1 MRLSPCGAGSGE
13 TADTNYTE
21 ERGTAMN
28 RWVKYVGIAIGV
40 LVLVA
45 FLAVVGISAYIGDQ
59 LTSPE
64 RETLTFTP
72 KTLGVK
78 YENITIESEDQQD
91 LYGWWI
97 PHPTPRATI
106 VFAHGYGKNREQS
119 DLPLKGLIPEFHEQG
134 YQFLT
139 FDFRGSGISEGD
151 RVTVGA
157 KEQSDLAAAIAYA
170 KERSDGPIVLFGV
183 SMGAATALVTADD
196 TDVAAVIADSPFSDL
211 RGYLETNLPVWSDL
225 PNFPFTPVIMT
236 VTPWFTGLEADLV
249 KPIDDMA
256 QIEAPVLL
264 IHSQGDDAIP
274 VSESEQLAAAG
285 EDVELW
291 VTENDGHVQSHRSFQ
306 TEYRQ
311 TVFEFLERVL

>member
-1 MRLSPCGAGSGE
+1 
-13 TADTNYTE
+13 
-21 ERGTAMN
+21 MN
-28 RWVKYVGIAIGV
+28 RWVKYVGMAVGV
-40 LVLVA
+40 VLLVA
-45 FLAVVGISAYIGDQ
+45 FLAVVGISAHIGDQ

-64 RETLTFTP
+64 RETLTYTP
-72 KTLGVK
+72 KSLGVK
-78 YENITIESEDQQD
+78 YENVTIEAEDGQD

-97 PHPTPRATI
+97 PHPTPRATV

-119 DLPLKGLIPEFHEQG
+119 DLPLKELIPEFHEQG

-157 KEQSDLAAAIAYA
+157 KEQTDLAAAIAYA
-170 KERSDGPIVLFGV
+170 KERTDGPIVLYGV
-183 SMGAATALVTADD
+183 SMGAATALSAADE

-225 PNFPFTPVIMT
+225 PNFPFTPVILT
-236 VTPWFTGLEADLV
+236 VTPWFTGLDADVV
-249 KPIDDMA
+249 KPIDDIA

-264 IHSQGDDAIP
+264 IHSEGDDAIP
-274 VSESEQLAAAG
+274 VSESEQLAEAG
-285 EDVELW
+285 EEVELW

-311 TVFEFLERVL
+311 KVFEFLERVL

>member
-1 MRLSPCGAGSGE
+1 
-13 TADTNYTE
+13 
-21 ERGTAMN
+21 MN
-28 RWVKYVGIAIGV
+28 RWVKYIGV
-40 LVLVA
+40 ATGVLFLIV
-45 FLAVVGISAYIGDQ
+45 FLAVVGISAHIGDQ

-64 RETLTFTP
+64 RETLTYTP

-78 YENITIESEDQQD
+78 YENVTIEAEDGHD

-119 DLPLKGLIPEFHEQG
+119 DLPLKELIPEFHEQG

-157 KEQSDLAAAIAYA
+157 KEQADLASAIAYA
-170 KERSDGPIVLFGV
+170 KERSDGPIVLYGV
-183 SMGAATALVTADD
+183 SMGAATALSAADE

-236 VTPWFTGLEADLV
+236 VTPWFTGLDADVV
-249 KPIDDMA
+249 KPIDDIA

-264 IHSQGDDAIP
+264 IHSEGDDAIP
-274 VSESEQLAAAG
+274 VSESEQLAEAG
-285 EDVELW
+285 EEVELW

-311 TVFEFLERVL
+311 KVFGFLERVL

>member
-1 MRLSPCGAGSGE
+1 
-13 TADTNYTE
+13 
-21 ERGTAMN
+21 MN
-28 RWVKYVGIAIGV
+28 RWVKYMGIAVGV

-45 FLAVVGISAYIGDQ
+45 FLAVVGISAHIGDQ

-78 YENITIESEDQQD
+78 YENITIESEDQQE

-119 DLPLKGLIPEFHEQG
+119 DLPLKELIPEFHEQG

-170 KERSDGPIVLFGV
+170 KERSDGPIVLYGV
-183 SMGAATALVTADD
+183 SMGAATALATADE

-236 VTPWFTGLEADLV
+236 VTPWFTGLDADVV

-274 VSESEQLAAAG
+274 VSESEQLAKAG

-306 TEYRQ
+306 TEYRR

>member
-1 MRLSPCGAGSGE
+1 
-13 TADTNYTE
+13 
-21 ERGTAMN
+21 MN
-28 RWVKYVGIAIGV
+28 RWMKYIGISIGV
-40 LVLVA
+40 LVIVT

-78 YENITIESEDQQD
+78 YENITIKSEDEQD

-119 DLPLKGLIPEFHEQG
+119 DLPLKELIPEFHEQG

-139 FDFRGSGISEGD
+139 FDFRGSGISEGN

-170 KERSDGPIVLFGV
+170 KERSDGPIVLYGV
-183 SMGAATALVTADD
+183 SMGAATALATADE

-236 VTPWFTGLEADLV
+236 VTPWFTGLDADLV
-249 KPIDDMA
+249 KPIDDIA
-256 QIEAPVLL
+256 QVEAPVLL

-274 VSESEQLAAAG
+274 VSESEQLAEAG
-285 EDVELW
+285 EEVELW
-291 VTENDGHVQSHRSFQ
+291 VTDNDGHVQSHRSYQ
-306 TEYRQ
+306 AEYRQ
-311 TVFEFLERVL
+311 TVFDFLERVL

>member
-1 MRLSPCGAGSGE
+1 
-13 TADTNYTE
+13 
-21 ERGTAMN
+21 MN
-28 RWVKYVGIAIGV
+28 RWVKYVGIAVGV

-45 FLAVVGISAYIGDQ
+45 FLAVVGISAHIGDQ

-78 YENITIESEDQQD
+78 YENITIESEDKQD

-106 VFAHGYGKNREQS
+106 VFAHGYGKNREQT
-119 DLPLKGLIPEFHEQG
+119 DLPLKELIPEFHEQG

-170 KERSDGPIVLFGV
+170 KERSDGPIVLYGV
-183 SMGAATALVTADD
+183 SMGAATALATADE

-236 VTPWFTGLEADLV
+236 VTPWFTGLDADVV
-249 KPIDDMA
+249 KPIDDMP

>member
-1 MRLSPCGAGSGE
+1 
-13 TADTNYTE
+13 
-21 ERGTAMN
+21 MN

-119 DLPLKGLIPEFHEQG
+119 DLPLKELIPEFHEQG

-236 VTPWFTGLEADLV
+236 VTPWFTGLDADLV

>member
-1 MRLSPCGAGSGE
+1 
-13 TADTNYTE
+13 
-21 ERGTAMN
+21 MN
-28 RWVKYVGIAIGV
+28 RWGKIIGIALGAMLLII
-40 LVLVA
+40 L
-45 FLAVVGISAYIGDQ
+45 LAVVGISAHVGDQ

-64 RETLTFTP
+64 RETLTYTP

-78 YENITIESEDQQD
+78 YENVTIQSKDGYD

-119 DLPLKGLIPEFHEQG
+119 DLPLKELIPEFHEQG

-157 KEQSDLAAAIAYA
+157 KEQDDLISAINYA
-170 KERSDGPIVLFGV
+170 KNRSNGPIVIYGV
-183 SMGAATALVTADD
+183 SMGAATALATADD
-196 TDVAAVIADSPFSDL
+196 IDVAAVIADSPFSDL
-211 RGYLETNLPVWSDL
+211 RAYLETNLPVWSDL

-236 VTPWFTGLEADLV
+236 VTPWFSGLDADLV
-249 KPIDDMA
+249 SPIQDVK
-256 QIEAPVLL
+256 QIDAPILL
-264 IHSQGDDAIP
+264 IHGEGDDAIP
-274 VSESEQLAAAG
+274 LSESEQLAA
-285 EDVELW
+285 ENDQIELW
-291 VTENDGHVQSHRSFQ
+291 VTKNEGHVRSHRSFQ

-311 TVFEFLERVL
+311 KVFEFLEQSL

>member
-1 MRLSPCGAGSGE
+1 
-13 TADTNYTE
+13 
-21 ERGTAMN
+21 MN
-28 RWVKYVGIAIGV
+28 RWVKYVGMAVGV
-40 LVLVA
+40 VLLVA
-45 FLAVVGISAYIGDQ
+45 FLAVVGISAHIGDQ

-64 RETLTFTP
+64 RETLTYTP
-72 KTLGVK
+72 KSLGVK
-78 YENITIESEDQQD
+78 YENVTIEAEDGQD

-97 PHPTPRATI
+97 PHPTPRATV

-119 DLPLKGLIPEFHEQG
+119 DLPLKELIPEFHEQG

-139 FDFRGSGISEGD
+139 FDFRASGISEGD

-157 KEQSDLAAAIAYA
+157 KEQSDLQAAIAFA
-170 KERSDGPIVLFGV
+170 NKRTDGPIVLYGI
-183 SMGAATALVTADD
+183 SMGAATALATADD

-211 RGYLETNLPVWSDL
+211 RGYLETNLPIWSDL
-225 PNFPFTPVIMT
+225 PNVPFTPVIMT
-236 VTPWFTGLEADLV
+236 VTPWFTGLDADLV
-249 KPIDDMA
+249 RPIDDIA

-264 IHSQGDDAIP
+264 IHSEGDDAIP

>member
-1 MRLSPCGAGSGE
+1 
-13 TADTNYTE
+13 
-21 ERGTAMN
+21 MN
-28 RWVKYVGIAIGV
+28 RWMKYIGISIGV
-40 LVLVA
+40 LVIVT

-78 YENITIESEDQQD
+78 YENITIKSEDEQD

-119 DLPLKGLIPEFHEQG
+119 DLPLKELIPEFHEQG

-139 FDFRGSGISEGD
+139 FDFRGSGISEGN

-170 KERSDGPIVLFGV
+170 KERSDGPIVLYGV
-183 SMGAATALVTADD
+183 SMGAATALATADE

-236 VTPWFTGLEADLV
+236 VTPWFTGLDADVV
-249 KPIDDMA
+249 KPIDDIA

-264 IHSQGDDAIP
+264 IHSEGDDAIP
-274 VSESEQLAAAG
+274 VSESEQLAEAG
-285 EDVELW
+285 EEVELW

-311 TVFEFLERVL
+311 TVFKFLERVL

>member
-1 MRLSPCGAGSGE
+1 
-13 TADTNYTE
+13 
-21 ERGTAMN
+21 MN
-28 RWVKYVGIAIGV
+28 RWVKYVGIAVGV

-45 FLAVVGISAYIGDQ
+45 FLAVVGISVHIGDQ

-64 RETLTFTP
+64 RETLMYTP

-78 YENITIESEDQQD
+78 YENVTIEAEDGHD

-119 DLPLKGLIPEFHEQG
+119 DLPLKELIPEFHEQG

-157 KEQSDLAAAIAYA
+157 KEQADLAAAINYA
-170 KERSDGPIVLFGV
+170 KERADGPIVLYGV
-183 SMGAATALVTADD
+183 SMGAATALATADD
-196 TDVAAVIADSPFSDL
+196 TEVSAVIADSPFSDL
-211 RGYLETNLPVWSDL
+211 RGYLETNLPIWSDL

-236 VTPWFTGLEADLV
+236 VTPWFTGLDADLV
-249 KPIDDMA
+249 KPIDDIA

>member
-1 MRLSPCGAGSGE
+1 
-13 TADTNYTE
+13 
-21 ERGTAMN
+21 MN
-28 RWVKYVGIAIGV
+28 RWVKYVGIAVGV

-45 FLAVVGISAYIGDQ
+45 FLAVVGISAHIGDQ

-119 DLPLKGLIPEFHEQG
+119 DLPLKELIPEFHEQG

-170 KERSDGPIVLFGV
+170 KERSDGPIVLYGV
-183 SMGAATALVTADD
+183 SMGAATALATADE

-236 VTPWFTGLEADLV
+236 VTPWFTGLDADLV

-274 VSESEQLAAAG
+274 VSESEKLAKAG

-311 TVFEFLERVL
+311 TVFKFLERVL

>member
-1 MRLSPCGAGSGE
+1 
-13 TADTNYTE
+13 
-21 ERGTAMN
+21 MN
-28 RWVKYVGIAIGV
+28 RWVKYMGIAVGV
-40 LVLVA
+40 LVFVA
-45 FLAVVGISAYIGDQ
+45 FLAVVGISAHIGDQ

-78 YENITIESEDQQD
+78 YENITIESEDQQE

-119 DLPLKGLIPEFHEQG
+119 DLPLKELIPEFHEQG

-170 KERSDGPIVLFGV
+170 KERSDGPIVLYGV
-183 SMGAATALVTADD
+183 SMGAATALATADE

-236 VTPWFTGLEADLV
+236 VTPWFTGLDADVV

-274 VSESEQLAAAG
+274 VSESEQLAKAG

-306 TEYRQ
+306 TEYRR

>member
-1 MRLSPCGAGSGE
+1 M
-13 TADTNYTE
+13 
-21 ERGTAMN
+21 ERGSAMN
-28 RWVKYVGIAIGV
+28 RWVKYIGV
-40 LVLVA
+40 ATGVLLLIV
-45 FLAVVGISAYIGDQ
+45 FLAVVGISAHIGDQ

-64 RETLTFTP
+64 RETLTYTP

-78 YENITIESEDQQD
+78 YENVTIEAEDGHD

-119 DLPLKGLIPEFHEQG
+119 DLPLKELIPEFHEQG

-157 KEQSDLAAAIAYA
+157 KEQADLASAIAYA
-170 KERSDGPIVLFGV
+170 KERSDGPIVLYGV
-183 SMGAATALVTADD
+183 SMGAATALSAADE

-236 VTPWFTGLEADLV
+236 VTPWFTGLDADVV
-249 KPIDDMA
+249 KPIDDIA

-264 IHSQGDDAIP
+264 IHSEGDDAIP
-274 VSESEQLAAAG
+274 VSESEQLAEAG
-285 EDVELW
+285 EEVELW

-311 TVFEFLERVL
+311 KVFGFLEKVL

>member
-1 MRLSPCGAGSGE
+1 
-13 TADTNYTE
+13 
-21 ERGTAMN
+21 MN
-28 RWVKYVGIAIGV
+28 RWVKYMGIAVGV

-45 FLAVVGISAYIGDQ
+45 FLAVVGISAHIGDQ

-119 DLPLKGLIPEFHEQG
+119 DLPLKELIPEFHEQG

-170 KERSDGPIVLFGV
+170 KERSDGPIVLYGV
-183 SMGAATALVTADD
+183 SMGAATALATADE

-236 VTPWFTGLEADLV
+236 VTPWFTGLDADVV

-274 VSESEQLAAAG
+274 VSESEKLAKAG

-311 TVFEFLERVL
+311 TVFKFLERVL

>member
-1 MRLSPCGAGSGE
+1 
-13 TADTNYTE
+13 
-21 ERGTAMN
+21 MN
-28 RWVKYVGIAIGV
+28 RWVKYVGIAVGV

-45 FLAVVGISAYIGDQ
+45 FLAVVGISAHIGDQ

-106 VFAHGYGKNREQS
+106 VFAHGYGKNREQT
-119 DLPLKGLIPEFHEQG
+119 DLPLKELIPEFHEQG

-170 KERSDGPIVLFGV
+170 KERSDGPIVLYGV
-183 SMGAATALVTADD
+183 SMGAATALATADE

-236 VTPWFTGLEADLV
+236 VTPWFTGLDADVV
-249 KPIDDMA
+249 KPIDDMP

>member
-1 MRLSPCGAGSGE
+1 
-13 TADTNYTE
+13 
-21 ERGTAMN
+21 MN
-28 RWVKYVGIAIGV
+28 RWVKYMGIAVGV

-45 FLAVVGISAYIGDQ
+45 FLAVVGISAHIGDQ

-119 DLPLKGLIPEFHEQG
+119 DLPLKELIPEFHEQG

-157 KEQSDLAAAIAYA
+157 KEQSDLATAIAYA
-170 KERSDGPIVLFGV
+170 KERSDGPIVLYGV
-183 SMGAATALVTADD
+183 SMGAATALATADE

-236 VTPWFTGLEADLV
+236 VTPWFTGLDADVV

-274 VSESEQLAAAG
+274 VSESEQLAKAG

>member
-1 MRLSPCGAGSGE
+1 
-13 TADTNYTE
+13 
-21 ERGTAMN
+21 MN
-28 RWVKYVGIAIGV
+28 RWVKYMGIAVGV

-45 FLAVVGISAYIGDQ
+45 FLAVVGISAHIGDQ

-119 DLPLKGLIPEFHEQG
+119 DLPLKELIPEFHEQG

-170 KERSDGPIVLFGV
+170 KERSDGPIVLYGV
-183 SMGAATALVTADD
+183 SMGAATALATADE

-211 RGYLETNLPVWSDL
+211 RGYLEANLPVWSDL

-236 VTPWFTGLEADLV
+236 VTPWFTGLDADVV

-256 QIEAPVLL
+256 QIAAPVLL

-274 VSESEQLAAAG
+274 VSESEQLAKAG

-306 TEYRQ
+306 TEYRR

>member
-1 MRLSPCGAGSGE
+1 
-13 TADTNYTE
+13 
-21 ERGTAMN
+21 MN
-28 RWVKYVGIAIGV
+28 RWVKYIGV
-40 LVLVA
+40 ATGVLFLIV
-45 FLAVVGISAYIGDQ
+45 FLAVVGISAHIGDQ

-64 RETLTFTP
+64 RETLTYTP

-78 YENITIESEDQQD
+78 YENVTIEAEDGHD

-119 DLPLKGLIPEFHEQG
+119 DLPLKELIPEFHEQG

-157 KEQSDLAAAIAYA
+157 KEQADLASAIAYA
-170 KERSDGPIVLFGV
+170 KERSDGPIVLYGV
-183 SMGAATALVTADD
+183 SMGAATALSAADE

-236 VTPWFTGLEADLV
+236 VTPWFTGLDADVV
-249 KPIDDMA
+249 KPIDDIA

-264 IHSQGDDAIP
+264 IHSEGDEAIP
-274 VSESEQLAAAG
+274 VSESEQLAEAG
-285 EDVELW
+285 EEVELW

-311 TVFEFLERVL
+311 KVFGFLEKVL

>member
-1 MRLSPCGAGSGE
+1 
-13 TADTNYTE
+13 
-21 ERGTAMN
+21 MN
-28 RWVKYVGIAIGV
+28 RWMKYIGISIGV
-40 LVLVA
+40 LVIVT

-78 YENITIESEDQQD
+78 YENITIKSEDEQD

-119 DLPLKGLIPEFHEQG
+119 DLPLKELIPEFHEQG

-139 FDFRGSGISEGD
+139 FDFRGSGISEGN

-170 KERSDGPIVLFGV
+170 KERSDGPIVLYGV
-183 SMGAATALVTADD
+183 SMGAATALATADE

-236 VTPWFTGLEADLV
+236 VTPWFTGLDADLV
-249 KPIDDMA
+249 KPIDDIA
-256 QIEAPVLL
+256 QVEAPVLL

-274 VSESEQLAAAG
+274 VSESEQLAESG
-285 EDVELW
+285 KEVELW
-291 VTENDGHVQSHRSFQ
+291 VTDNDGHVQSHRSYQ
-306 TEYRQ
+306 AEYRQ
-311 TVFEFLERVL
+311 TVFDFLERVL

>member
-1 MRLSPCGAGSGE
+1 
-13 TADTNYTE
+13 
-21 ERGTAMN
+21 MN
-28 RWVKYVGIAIGV
+28 RWMKYIGISIGV
-40 LVLVA
+40 LVIVT

-78 YENITIESEDQQD
+78 YENITIKSEDEQD

-119 DLPLKGLIPEFHEQG
+119 DLPLKELIPEFHEQG

-139 FDFRGSGISEGD
+139 FDFRGSGISEGN

-170 KERSDGPIVLFGV
+170 KERSDGPIVLYGV
-183 SMGAATALVTADD
+183 SMGAATALATADE

-236 VTPWFTGLEADLV
+236 VTPWFTGLDADLV
-249 KPIDDMA
+249 KPIDDIA
-256 QIEAPVLL
+256 QVEAPVLL
-264 IHSQGDDAIP
+264 IHSQGDEAIP
-274 VSESEQLAAAG
+274 VSESEQLAEAG
-285 EDVELW
+285 EEVELW
-291 VTENDGHVQSHRSFQ
+291 VTDNDGHVQSHRSYQ
-306 TEYRQ
+306 AEYRQ
-311 TVFEFLERVL
+311 TVFDFLERVL

>member
-1 MRLSPCGAGSGE
+1 
-13 TADTNYTE
+13 
-21 ERGTAMN
+21 MN
-28 RWVKYVGIAIGV
+28 RWVKYMGIAVGV

-45 FLAVVGISAYIGDQ
+45 FLAVVGISAHIGDQ

-119 DLPLKGLIPEFHEQG
+119 DLPLKELIPEFHEQG

-157 KEQSDLAAAIAYA
+157 KEQSDLAAAIDYA
-170 KERSDGPIVLFGV
+170 KERSDGPIVLYGV
-183 SMGAATALVTADD
+183 SMGAATALATADE

-236 VTPWFTGLEADLV
+236 VTPWFTGLDADVV

-256 QIEAPVLL
+256 QIDAPVLL

-274 VSESEQLAAAG
+274 VSESEQLAKAG

-306 TEYRQ
+306 TEYRR

>member
-1 MRLSPCGAGSGE
+1 
-13 TADTNYTE
+13 
-21 ERGTAMN
+21 MN
-28 RWVKYVGIAIGV
+28 RWVKYVGIAVGV
-40 LVLVA
+40 LVLVT
-45 FLAVVGISAYIGDQ
+45 FLAVVGISAHIGDQ

-78 YENITIESEDQQD
+78 YENITIESEDKQD

-106 VFAHGYGKNREQS
+106 VFAHGYGKNREQT
-119 DLPLKGLIPEFHEQG
+119 DLPLKELIPEFHEQG

-170 KERSDGPIVLFGV
+170 KERSDGPIVLYGV
-183 SMGAATALVTADD
+183 SMGAATALATADE

-236 VTPWFTGLEADLV
+236 VTPWFTGLDADVV
-249 KPIDDMA
+249 KPIDDMP

>member
-1 MRLSPCGAGSGE
+1 
-13 TADTNYTE
+13 
-21 ERGTAMN
+21 MN
-28 RWVKYVGIAIGV
+28 RWVKYMGIAVGV

-45 FLAVVGISAYIGDQ
+45 FLAVVGISAHIGDQ

-119 DLPLKGLIPEFHEQG
+119 DLPLKELIPEFHEQG

-170 KERSDGPIVLFGV
+170 KERSDGPIVLYGV
-183 SMGAATALVTADD
+183 SMGAATALATADE

-236 VTPWFTGLEADLV
+236 VTPWFTGLDADVV

-274 VSESEQLAAAG
+274 VSESEQLAKAG

-311 TVFEFLERVL
+311 TVFKFLERVL

>member
-1 MRLSPCGAGSGE
+1 
-13 TADTNYTE
+13 
-21 ERGTAMN
+21 MN
-28 RWVKYVGIAIGV
+28 RWVKYVGIAVGV

-45 FLAVVGISAYIGDQ
+45 FLAVVGISAHIGDQ

-106 VFAHGYGKNREQS
+106 VFAHGYGKNREQT
-119 DLPLKGLIPEFHEQG
+119 DLPLKELIPEFHEQG

-170 KERSDGPIVLFGV
+170 KERSDGPIVLYGV
-183 SMGAATALVTADD
+183 SMGAATALATADE

-236 VTPWFTGLEADLV
+236 VTPWFTGLDADVV

>member
-1 MRLSPCGAGSGE
+1 
-13 TADTNYTE
+13 
-21 ERGTAMN
+21 MN
-28 RWVKYVGIAIGV
+28 RWVKYMGIAVGV

-45 FLAVVGISAYIGDQ
+45 FLAVVGISAHIGDQ

-119 DLPLKGLIPEFHEQG
+119 DLPLKELIPEFHEQG

-170 KERSDGPIVLFGV
+170 KERSDGPIVLYGV
-183 SMGAATALVTADD
+183 SMGAATALATADE

-236 VTPWFTGLEADLV
+236 VTPWFTGLDADVV

-274 VSESEQLAAAG
+274 VSESEQLAKAG

-306 TEYRQ
+306 TEYRR

>member
-1 MRLSPCGAGSGE
+1 
-13 TADTNYTE
+13 
-21 ERGTAMN
+21 MN
-28 RWVKYVGIAIGV
+28 RWVKYMGIAVGV
-40 LVLVA
+40 LVFVA
-45 FLAVVGISAYIGDQ
+45 FLAVVGISAHIGDQ

-78 YENITIESEDQQD
+78 YENITIESEDQQE

-119 DLPLKGLIPEFHEQG
+119 DLPLKELIPEFHEQG

-170 KERSDGPIVLFGV
+170 KERSDGPIVLYGV
-183 SMGAATALVTADD
+183 SMGAATALATADE

-236 VTPWFTGLEADLV
+236 VTPWFTGLDADVV

-274 VSESEQLAAAG
+274 VSESEQLAVAG